1 MDCADVTELI
11 FPSAVIT
18 SQSPSVRRRAQK
30 PLSVNLKCQPS
41 GPFSIWSWIF
51 AQGRLKAAVVVCCI
65 VINIDFPFLAACMA
79 AGTSLAMEII
89 ETLGQDGNHG
99 IHLECVGSFYY
110 TSLPPF
116 GGEKL
121 FFL

>member
-1 MDCADVTELI
+1 MVLD
-11 FPSAVIT
+11 F
-18 SQSPSVRRRAQK
+18 
-30 PLSVNLKCQPS
+30 
-41 GPFSIWSWIF
+41 F

-65 VINIDFPFLAACMA
+65 VINIDFPFLASCMA

-116 GGEKL
+116 GGEKTL
-121 FFL
+121 FSCKNGRSCQRKKQKIEIYQFFMVE

>member
-1 MDCADVTELI
+1 
-11 FPSAVIT
+11 
-18 SQSPSVRRRAQK
+18 
-30 PLSVNLKCQPS
+30 
-41 GPFSIWSWIF
+41 
-51 AQGRLKAAVVVCCI
+51 
-65 VINIDFPFLAACMA
+65 MA

>member
-1 MDCADVTELI
+1 MVLD
-11 FPSAVIT
+11 F
-18 SQSPSVRRRAQK
+18 
-30 PLSVNLKCQPS
+30 
-41 GPFSIWSWIF
+41 F

-121 FFL
+121 FFPVKMGAAARERNKKLKSTNFLW